1 MKPILFNT
9 QMAQAI
15 LEGRKTT
22 TRRIIKVDSKLDF
35 IGCSSTGDDF
45 DTATFGKGSFDKLL
59 DAEIKERI
67 KAPYMPNDI
76 LYVRET
82 WQISNPMGDFAR
94 NDRTAEYV
102 YKAGYAKGKRIPIS
116 IDKEKNLGVWKPSIH
131 MPKEAARIFLKVTDV
146 RVERLQSIT
155 HKDVIY
161 EGTPYDEEMFKFN
174 ICLGQDKAEFFLKSN
189 FKDLWDSTV
198 KKKEIDK
205 YGWNA
210 NPWVWVIEFER
221 IEKSEVEQ

>member
-1 MKPILFNT
+1 MIKPILFNT
-9 QMAQAI
+9 QMVQAI
-15 LEGRKTT
+15 LEDRKTT
-22 TRRIIKVDSKLDF
+22 TRRIIKVNNSFDF
-35 IGCSSTGDDF
+35 IGCSSEDGCGF
-45 DTATFGKGSFDKLL
+45 NRAAFGKGSFDKLL
-59 DAEIKERI
+59 DAEIKERA
-67 KAPYMPNDI
+67 KAPYMPGDI

-82 WQISNPMGDFAR
+82 WLKADDGKYYFRANETPVSREARGDFG
-94 NDRTAEYV
+94 
-102 YKAGYAKGKRIPIS
+102 YK
-116 IDKEKNLGVWKPSIH
+116 WHPSLH
-131 MPKEAARIFLKVTDV
+131 MPKEAARIFLEVTSVKVQ
-146 RVERLQSIT
+146 RLQSIT

-198 KKKEIDK
+198 NKKEIDK

-221 IEKSEVEQ
+221 IEKSEIDQ

>member
-131 MPKEAARIFLKVTDV
+131 MPKEAARIFLKVIDV

-198 KKKEIDK
+198 NKKDIDK
-205 YGWNA
+205 YGFNA

-221 IEKSEVEQ
+221 IDKREVE

>member
-9 QMAQAI
+9 EMVKAI

-22 TRRIIKVDSKLDF
+22 TRRIIKVDNKLDF
-35 IGCSSTGDDF
+35 IGCSSTGGDF
-45 DTATFGKGSFDKLL
+45 DTATFGKGSFNKLL

-146 RVERLQSIT
+146 RIERLQSIT

-198 KKKEIDK
+198 NKKEIDK

-221 IEKSEVEQ
+221 IDKSEVEQ